1 MLNLSKIT
9 ISVTRDFFKG
19 KKSKC
24 SPKVKSS
31 CSSKQVYEQVYY
43 EPVVELIYKILKERK
58 NNNE

>member
-19 KKSKC
+19 KSKR

-43 EPVVELIYKILKERK
+43 EPAVELIYKILKERK